1 VDDPSFDPARC
12 PICERENACGMA
24 AGAATCWCFSVEMP
38 REVIDRV
45 PAGARG
51 VACVC
56 RACAARGEG

>member
-1 VDDPSFDPARC
+1 MV
-12 PICERENACGMA
+12 

-38 REVIDRV
+38 REVIDRI